1 MRCAG
6 GGPVK
11 YGGIRELT
19 EFQTNLKM
27 NCIPDTD
34 LDVEHYQEFRQA
46 PAVNSWRKKFTS
58 IIWLYDLTLTLSMAF
73 EDESSFLSSWTIF
86 FWKITQLE
94 SLLPPL
100 R

>member
-46 PAVNSWRKKFTS
+46 RRK
-58 IIWLYDLTLTLSMAF
+58 LMAQKTHQYY
-73 EDESSFLSSWTIF
+73 LA
-86 FWKITQLE
+86 L
-94 SLLPPL
+94 
-100 R
+100 